1 MTYTQKDYAIA
12 DMRYAKGLGETALK
26 QHYMIWRG
34 ATLPYPSDDA
44 EYQAAVMEIYDKLN
58 TEECLLKEVYK

>member
-1 MTYTQKDYAIA
+1 MTPREQAID
-12 DMRYAKGLGETALK
+12 DMKYAKSCGATALK

-44 EYQAAVMEIYDKLN
+44 EYAQAVMEVYDKLD
-58 TEECLLKEVYK
+58 TEECLLKGV